1 MIVRKT
7 PAEVEVMAKAGRVVA
22 RLHEVLREA
31 VAPGVTTADLE
42 RISARELRNMGATP
56 SFKGY
61 RGFPATLC
69 TSVNNE
75 IVHGIPSKKVTL
87 RAGDLIKIDA
97 GAIIDGYHGDSA
109 VTWIVG
115 GEDAAPDEVKSLV
128 TRTRAALWAGLM
140 QAKPGNR
147 LGDISAA
154 VEAHAMPHGYGVV
167 REYVGHGIGRA
178 LHEDPHVPNY
188 GRAGRGPRL
197 VEGLVL
203 AVEPMFNLGTHK
215 TEVQRDGWTVTTA
228 DGALSAH
235 WEHTV
240 AITADGP
247 RVLTARSDEPE
258 WPLLAPERVPT
269 APGED
274 ERQRAGGRGSQGEGE
289 RQRAGGRGSQGEG
302 ERQRAGGRG
311 SAVQP
316 IDAGGR

>member
-1 MIVRKT
+1 MIVRKS
-7 PAEVEVMAKAGRVVA
+7 PAEVETMAKAGKVIA

-31 VAPGVTTADLE
+31 VAPGVTTEDLD
-42 RISARELRNMGATP
+42 RISARELRSMGAKP

-69 TSVNNE
+69 TSVNHE

-87 RAGDLIKIDA
+87 RGGDLIKIDA
-97 GAIIDGYHGDSA
+97 GAIVDGYHADSA

-115 GEDAAPDEVKSLV
+115 GEDAVAEDVRLLV
-128 TRTRAALWAGLM
+128 ARTRAGLWAGLSK
-140 QAKPGNR
+140 ASSGNR

-154 VEAHAMPHGYGVV
+154 VESHALPHGYGVV

-188 GRAGRGPRL
+188 GRPGRGPRL

-203 AVEPMFNLGTHK
+203 AVEPMFNLGTHE
-215 TEVQRDGWTVTTA
+215 TEVQPDGWTVTTA

-240 AITADGP
+240 AITAEGP

-258 WPLLAPERVPT
+258 WPLRAPERVPT
-269 APGED
+269 ASVP
-274 ERQRAGGRGSQGEGE
+274 GGR
-289 RQRAGGRGSQGEG
+289 
-302 ERQRAGGRG
+302 
-311 SAVQP
+311 
-316 IDAGGR
+316 